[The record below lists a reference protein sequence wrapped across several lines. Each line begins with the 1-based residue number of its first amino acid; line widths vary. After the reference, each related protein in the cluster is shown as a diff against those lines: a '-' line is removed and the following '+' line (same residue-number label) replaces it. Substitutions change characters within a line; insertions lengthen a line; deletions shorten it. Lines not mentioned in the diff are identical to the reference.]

1 MKTFS
6 ITFLFLTII
15 HFCSGQKLEM
25 VFYLAPEDITESI
38 QLNDSLLSKYQ
49 KKPFYI
55 ITASDSSSNKSKTL
69 RHFWDFYRSEN
80 VYQKDS
86 IHAKKQINSL
96 KPLIE
101 IEIRKE
107 IENDID
113 HYLCGGPISL
123 RILKEARKASV
134 NCEIE
139 KSLEYYER
147 YLIIKPNDLIV
158 IQEYEKIL
166 CDFQNFQK

>member
-55 ITASDSSSNKSKTL
+55 ITASDSSSSKSKTL

-86 IHAKKQINSL
+86 IHAKKQIQVI
-96 KPLIE
+96 KATIDEE
-101 IEIRKE
+101 IKHELNRV
-107 IENDID
+107 
-113 HYLCGGPISL
+113 C
-123 RILKEARKASV
+123 
-134 NCEIE
+134 
-139 KSLEYYER
+139 
-147 YLIIKPNDLIV
+147 
-158 IQEYEKIL
+158 
-166 CDFQNFQK
+166 